1 MERGDGLLFQ
11 TEHVIIAASCR
22 GGEHGMSDRKTSKKQ
37 KTKQMIA
44 LIVAGVMIFSVVAAA
59 ILSQIW

>member
-1 MERGDGLLFQ
+1 
-11 TEHVIIAASCR
+11 
-22 GGEHGMSDRKTSKKQ
+22 MSDRKTSKKQ